1 MTPDMPVP
9 FSMFVI
15 GFIIFILYIIGF
27 VAMITSASKKQQE
40 ILDNDPELQAY
51 YKSLQQDSDFGSY
64 ANENIHKKF
73 NPHAP
78 ENKYYLNKI
87 KGGKKN
93 VGKKMFWD

>member
-1 MTPDMPVP
+1 M
-9 FSMFVI
+9 
-15 GFIIFILYIIGF
+15 
-27 VAMITSASKKQQE
+27 
-40 ILDNDPELQAY
+40 
-51 YKSLQQDSDFGSY
+51 QQDSDFGSY

-93 VGKKMFWD
+93 VGKSTYWD

>member
-1 MTPDMPVP
+1 MTPDVPVP

-15 GFIIFILYIIGF
+15 GFIIFMLYIIGF
-27 VAMITSASKKQQE
+27 VAMIMSASKKQQE

-51 YKSLQQDSDFGSY
+51 YKSLQQDSDFTSY

-78 ENKYYLNKI
+78 ENKYYLSKI